1 MGLLDSWKWRR
12 YERRLERWQADVAAM
27 EGLIAGL
34 NSFRDIWDESDSSEF
49 IADEGEEVLM
59 VVRTT
64 PLIESRKGPT
74 RYSGQSSGVSVRVSK
89 RVTVR
94 QGRHSGSA
102 SAGAEVPTSID
113 IGTLVITDKRGV
125 FVGPNRTRE
134 FHWKKLVSVRLEPML
149 DGVAIYM
156 PVTNRERTSGIWID
170 SFPKAR
176 EIEQRIQYG
185 VALSTGREQDFLKSL
200 DEELA
205 ALVAQE
211 PQKPAIAP
219 SVASAETGSRSLGT
233 PAATLSTKT
242 KLQMAFV
249 AMIIGLFVVI
259 EQCSAED
266 HPYEFQHLTTTTSEP
281 SERPLR
287 APGCRDADCNG
298 GSCEYDPDSPHA
310 SDGLS
315 GSCQWGYVWL
325 P

>member
-1 MGLLDSWKWRR
+1 
-12 YERRLERWQADVAAM
+12 M

-34 NSFRDIWDESDSSEF
+34 NSYRDIWDESDSSEF
-49 IADEGEEVLM
+49 IADEDEEVLM

-149 DGVAIYM
+149 NGVAIYM
-156 PVTNRERTSGIWID
+156 PVSNRERTSGIWID

-185 VALSTGREQDFLKSL
+185 VALSTGREQEFLESL
-200 DEELA
+200 YEELA
-205 ALVAQE
+205 VLVDQE
-211 PQKPAIAP
+211 PQRPAIAP
-219 SVASAETGSRSLGT
+219 SVAGTETGPPSGSHSSRRIPGPST
-233 PAATLSTKT
+233 PATTLSTKN
-242 KLQMAFV
+242 KLQLAFV
-249 AMIIGLFVVI
+249 AMVVGVIILI

-266 HPYEFQHLTTTTSEP
+266 PPYERRYGETITSTTTSEP

-287 APGCRDADCNG
+287 APGCRDAYCNG